1 MMNVSVP
8 ATPANIASGAWQ
20 PPAVLPPRVVV
31 KRFKFRL
38 GARVVFGGMPAAVIG
53 RDASWCGRQI
63 YYIKI
68 TDEAYG
74 RPVRLVAAP
83 HLERDTEDAG
93 RRPATN

>member
-1 MMNVSVP
+1 MNVSVP

-20 PPAVLPPRVVV
+20 PPAVLPPHVPVR
-31 KRFKFRL
+31 RFKFRV
-38 GARVVFGGMPAAVIG
+38 GARVVFGGMHATVVG
-53 RDASWCGRQI
+53 RDASWSGHQI
-63 YYIKI
+63 YSIRI
-68 TDEAYG
+68 TGESYG